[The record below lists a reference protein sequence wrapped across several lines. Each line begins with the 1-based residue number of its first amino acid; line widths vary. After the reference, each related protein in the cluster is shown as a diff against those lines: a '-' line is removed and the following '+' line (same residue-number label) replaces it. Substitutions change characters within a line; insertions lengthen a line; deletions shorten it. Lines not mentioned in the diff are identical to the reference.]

1 MGYVI
6 NLLNFPIIAK
16 KSSFSFVPLP
26 MKLGITSYGLARRDK
41 KELSRVRWFL
51 LVIDEAQNIKNPNSE
66 QTKAIKAI
74 RAKNKIAMSGT
85 PVENRLL
92 EYWSIF
98 DFTNKYYLGTPNTN
112 IRYWEDKWDML

>member
-26 MKLGITSYGLARRDK
+26 MKLGISCTIAY
-41 KELSRVRWFL
+41 LS
-51 LVIDEAQNIKNPNSE
+51 
-66 QTKAIKAI
+66 
-74 RAKNKIAMSGT
+74 
-85 PVENRLL
+85 
-92 EYWSIF
+92 
-98 DFTNKYYLGTPNTN
+98 NTN